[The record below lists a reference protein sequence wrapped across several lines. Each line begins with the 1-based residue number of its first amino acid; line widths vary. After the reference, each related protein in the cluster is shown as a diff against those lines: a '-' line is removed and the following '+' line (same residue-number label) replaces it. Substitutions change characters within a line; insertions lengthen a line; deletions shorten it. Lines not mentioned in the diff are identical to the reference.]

1 MRLTIIYNSENTY
14 VKHIYWLKNMSLAKS
29 VHNSETSNRKKME
42 KIEDLMKDTYYAS
55 ELHGKQLILSFKQT
69 DKER

>member
-1 MRLTIIYNSENTY
+1 
-14 VKHIYWLKNMSLAKS
+14 
-29 VHNSETSNRKKME
+29 ME